1 MLFISSGLGGPNT
14 DISDSHNLK
23 RIVFIFAPLPIFVP
37 WLFLSPPTIILPIVP
52 SPASCEM
59 NPNSEDDKRDKTKVG
74 ESFFFKN
81 LFFSSLLAKIG
92 RKRNCFLF

>member
-1 MLFISSGLGGPNT
+1 M
-14 DISDSHNLK
+14 K

-74 ESFFFKN
+74 ESFLKP
-81 LFFSSLLAKIG
+81 I
-92 RKRNCFLF
+92 FLFELIGQNRARTKKVFEFLKASVQIIN